1 MQWSQV
7 FLVWFLIIIA
17 ETLHGILRTLYI
29 TPLIGD
35 HAARQIGVLIGSIL
49 IFLIAWFTIRWIGA
63 YTRKDQ
69 LSIGT
74 VWVILTILFEFLLGI
89 MLNYPISRILS
100 DYDITQSGF
109 MGLGIIFMFF
119 VPMLVSTLKG
129 KNQSSKK
136 LNDVHNQ

>member
-35 HAARQIGVLIGSIL
+35 HAARQIGMLIGSIL

-100 DYDITQSGF
+100 DYDITQGGF

-119 VPMLVSTLKG
+119 VPMLASTLKG

>member
-1 MQWSQV
+1 MRWNQV

-29 TPLIGD
+29 TPIIGD
-35 HAARQIGVLIGSIL
+35 HAARQIGVLIGSVL
-49 IFLIAWFTIRWIGA
+49 IFMIAWFTVERIGA

-69 LSIGT
+69 FTIGA

-89 MLNYPISRILS
+89 ILNYPLSRILS
-100 DYDITQSGF
+100 DYDITRGGF
-109 MGLGIIFMFF
+109 MGLGIIFMLF
-119 VPMLVSTLKG
+119 VPMLVSMLKG

-136 LNDVHNQ
+136 LTDVYNQ